1 MNHHDLLDSHD
12 LRVST
17 PQQVCDQKTIPRCH
31 FPSHTRRWQLGAV
44 VCQFGDMRIDETS
57 EKMQDWGSDFL
68 KEVSKEVFLWKY
80 KDPMSPF
87 IGYTY
92 IYMCVFGGFKVVLF
106 MAGIDPS
113 WLRLFFKL
121 VHVKVP
127 CSMIFEEHPRYFA
140 VASWCFCEKQRCC
153 WTFHLAVTDL

>member
-92 IYMCVFGGFKVVLF
+92 IYICVYSVVSKLF
-106 MAGIDPS
+106 CLWRELIRVDSDYFSNWSMSRSLVPWFSRSILGTLQLQAGA
-113 WLRLFFKL
+113 
-121 VHVKVP
+121 
-127 CSMIFEEHPRYFA
+127 FA
-140 VASWCFCEKQRCC
+140 RNNVVAERF
-153 WTFHLAVTDL
+153 T